1 MSVESSTAKYEQW
14 LQERLKPNQ
23 EIFDF
28 QIKKKHKAM
37 ADDPFQFL
45 RATFYRWA
53 ELWPKEC
60 TELASQKEDVV
71 FAIGDLHAENFGTW
85 RDAQGRLVWGV
96 NDFDEACR
104 LPFTHDLVRLAT
116 SAFLATDED
125 HLSISNDAICQ
136 CLVDGYANACR
147 AGGGGFILDSAH
159 QALRLLINDALETAN
174 AKTFWEDLQDED
186 DYPLVTSKLPIRENV
201 AGFLSDS
208 LPTGAKVTY
217 RMVRKGKGLGS
228 LGRPRFVALT
238 EWKGGFVG
246 REAKALVPS
255 AVEWLND
262 PQSTEIGAE
271 ATLKVAIRSP
281 DPWYQIRQGW
291 VIRLLA
297 PDAVKVDLKKLGKQ
311 VNEDSFARTLLKAM
325 GWEAANIHLGSKEGP
340 KLLRRLE
347 NLQSTERAWLQNAA
361 ERMRDAV
368 KDDFKT
374 WRNSRRSDYVVS

>member
-1 MSVESSTAKYEQW
+1 
-14 LQERLKPNQ
+14 
-23 EIFDF
+23 
-28 QIKKKHKAM
+28 
-37 ADDPFQFL
+37 
-45 RATFYRWA
+45 
-53 ELWPKEC
+53 
-60 TELASQKEDVV
+60 
-71 FAIGDLHAENFGTW
+71 
-85 RDAQGRLVWGV
+85 
-96 NDFDEACR
+96 

>member
-186 DYPLVTSKLPIRENV
+186 DYPLVTSKLPIQENV

-217 RMVRKGKGLGS
+217 RIVRKGKGLGS

-291 VIRLLA
+291 VIRLSA

-340 KLLRRLE
+340 KLLKRLE
-347 NLQSTERAWLQNAA
+347 NLQSKEKAWLQNAA
-361 ERMRDAV
+361 ERMRDMV